1 MGRTDHHVDEDA
13 FRALVRTYAWPVRS
27 VIERYEKNRM
37 EIEEISADVFA
48 LAHHHMANLS
58 HASEGQVRSWLLRT
72 ARYMTSNK
80 VRRGISRRRL
90 YERLLREP
98 LEMAASPDDELAAL
112 DDAAAVR
119 AESARVNS
127 VLADLRPDY
136 RMALVMA
143 ALGQH
148 GTEIAV
154 ALGICDNA
162 ARKRLMRAR
171 AAFRE
176 EYEASDQSAQ
186 HEGKRQ

>member
-27 VIERYEKNRM
+27 VIERHEKNRM

-48 LAHHHMANLS
+48 LAHHHMADL
-58 HASEGQVRSWLLRT
+58 AQVSEGQVRSWLLRT

-80 VRRGISRRRL
+80 VRHAMSRRRL

-98 LEMAASPDDELAAL
+98 LEMAASPDDEFASL

-119 AESARVNS
+119 AESARVHS
-127 VLADLRPDY
+127 VLAELRPDY
-136 RMALVMA
+136 RMVLVMA
-143 ALGQH
+143 ALGDR

-154 ALGICDNA
+154 ALGISDNA

-176 EYEASDQSAQ
+176 DYEASDQSVP
-186 HEGKRQ
+186 HDGGRQ